1 MQGFGVFLGVVVG
14 MVMMK
19 SSGRK
24 METHIILP
32 HLSDRVLVGKVK
44 PQSYAIY
51 YSFTDRLVRSFSS
64 EKAIW
69 VEIKSSSIQAYE
81 DTAQRQL

>member
-69 VEIKSSSIQAYE
+69 VEIESSSIQAYE

>member
-1 MQGFGVFLGVVVG
+1 MQGFGVLLGVVVE

-32 HLSDRVLVGKVK
+32 HLSDRELVGKVK

-51 YSFTDRLVRSFSS
+51 YLLTGRCSFSS

-69 VEIKSSSIQAYE
+69 VKIESSSIQAHE

>member
-1 MQGFGVFLGVVVG
+1 MQGFGVLLGVVVE
-14 MVMMK
+14 MVMLK

-24 METHIILP
+24 TETPIILP
-32 HLSDRVLVGKVK
+32 HLSDRVLVGNVK

-51 YSFTDRLVRSFSS
+51 YLFTGRLVRSFSS

-69 VEIKSSSIQAYE
+69 VKIESGSIQAHE